1 MAAESDRSAA
11 SIVEPAE
18 DVPVVEERSA
28 IVTPVAHRGR
38 RGFLP
43 IETNWFDRVFIG
55 VVLLVAIHLLWLRF
69 LEQALPLPVG
79 TALALI
85 LLVLIVLRG

>member
-1 MAAESDRSAA
+1 VTAESDRRPA
-11 SIVEPAE
+11 SLTEPAE
-18 DVPVVEERSA
+18 EAAVVEERSA

-69 LEQALPLPVG
+69 LEQALPLPIG
-79 TALALI
+79 TALSLV